1 MSEKMRSQFEAEYL
15 ASMNSRYLSD
25 ESEKLVYL
33 KRDKNGDYVHD
44 LTYSAFNW
52 WCKSRAALV
61 VELPSLENGLI
72 HPFDGPSMIVDA
84 VAKQLDAA
92 GVSYK

>member
-1 MSEKMRSQFEAEYL
+1 MSEKMRAEFELWLNDNGQLALKEESGEYSFQHTRC
-15 ASMNSRYLSD
+15 AW
-25 ESEKLVYL
+25 E
-33 KRDKNGDYVHD
+33 
-44 LTYSAFNW
+44 AW
-52 WCKSRAALV
+52 QASRAALV

-92 GVSYK
+92 GVNYK

>member
-1 MSEKMRSQFEAEYL
+1 MSEKMRDSFEDWVKSFVGESWLTKDKLRVGEYGDDSTQFMWDAWQ
-15 ASMNSRYLSD
+15 A
-25 ESEKLVYL
+25 
-33 KRDKNGDYVHD
+33 
-44 LTYSAFNW
+44 
-52 WCKSRAALV
+52 SRAALV